1 MGFLH
6 KSFPFCP
13 QHDSMQCG
21 AACLQMV
28 CQWHGKH
35 FALERLSDI
44 YAHTHE
50 GVSLYGLSTV
60 ATSLGF
66 RTACVKATVE
76 QLAQATLPCILHWNQ
91 NHFVVLHRVNKH
103 GQEFHIA
110 DPAKG
115 LRVLGRQA
123 LAEHWASIATTGDP
137 QGIVMLLQPTAAF
150 HQHSN
155 AQEQGHGQE
164 RSLRFLLGHMR
175 QYARPFRQIA
185 LGMAVSIVIQTVL
198 PFLTQS
204 IVDVGIRQ
212 HDLHFVW
219 LILIG
224 QLTLSLSSTAID
236 FIQRW
241 ILLHISLRVNLS
253 LLSDFF
259 VKLLRLPMSFFD
271 TKLMGDLIQRMSD
284 HGRVNTFLTQQVLG
298 IAFSMVTLL
307 VFSLILLY
315 YDSRLLLVFLAGSLV
330 YGGWMAR
337 FLHRRK
343 VLDYEL
349 FERQAA
355 TNNRTYDLITSM
367 QEIKLQDS
375 GTRQRWEWE
384 DAQVSLFDVQMK
396 ALRLQQTQEAG
407 STLINELKN
416 LLITVLS
423 ATAVINGQMTLG
435 MMLAVQYIIGQLNGP
450 VEQLMY
456 FGYSMQDVNISLERI
471 NEIHHMQ
478 DEDDDSKHLYSA
490 LDDSSQGI
498 VLHDVVFRYDR
509 FSPVNTIDHVSLHI
523 PQGQVTAI
531 VGASG
536 SGKST
541 LVKLILGYYS
551 VLEGTIT
558 LGGTDIQRVNKEWWR
573 RQCGVVMQDG
583 AIFADTIARNI
594 ATGDENIYEARLA
607 EATEVACI
615 KEHILSLPL
624 KFDTRIGR
632 DGMGLSQGQKQRIL
646 IARAAYRCPACIF
659 LDEATNSLDAVNER
673 HIVHNMDTLFQG
685 KTVVVAHRLS
695 TVRNAHQIIVLD
707 HGRVVETGT
716 HEELTRKHGAY
727 YRLVK
732 NQLELGN

>member
-1 MGFLH
+1 
-6 KSFPFCP
+6 
-13 QHDSMQCG
+13 MQCG

-28 CQWHGKH
+28 CQWYGKR
-35 FALERLSDI
+35 FTLEHLSNI
-44 YAHTHE
+44 CAPTHE

-60 ATSLGF
+60 ATSLGLS
-66 RTACVKATVE
+66 TACVKATVD
-76 QLAQATLPCILHWNQ
+76 QLAQATLPCLLHWNQ
-91 NHFVVLHRVNKH
+91 NHFVVLYQVDKQ
-103 GQEFHIA
+103 GQKFHIA

-115 LRVLGRQA
+115 LRVLNKQE
-123 LAEHWASIATTGDP
+123 LSEHWASITTAAQA
-137 QGIVMLLQPTAAF
+137 QGIVMLMQPTAAF
-150 HQHSN
+150 HHQDDAWGKGN
-155 AQEQGHGQE
+155 GQE
-164 RSLRFLLGHMR
+164 RSMRFLLGHMR

-185 LGMAVSIVIQTVL
+185 LGMAVGIVIQTAL

-204 IVDVGIRQ
+204 IVDVGIRH
-212 HDLHFVW
+212 HDLRFVW
-219 LILIG
+219 LILLG

-241 ILLHISLRVNLS
+241 LLLHISLRVNLS

-259 VKLLRLPMSFFD
+259 IKLLRLPMSFFD

-284 HGRVNTFLTQQVLG
+284 HSRVNSFLTQQVLG
-298 IAFSMVTLL
+298 IAFSTVTLL
-307 VFSLILLY
+307 VFSLMLLY
-315 YDSRLLLVFLAGSLV
+315 YDYRLFLVFLAGSIA
-330 YGGWMAR
+330 YGGWMAL

-349 FERQAA
+349 FERQAT

-384 DAQVSLFDVQMK
+384 NAQVGLFDVQMK

-407 STLINELKN
+407 SALINELKN

-435 MMLAVQYIIGQLNGP
+435 MILAVQYIIGQLNGP

-456 FGYSMQDVNISLERI
+456 FCYSVQDVNISLERI

-478 DEDDDSKHLYSA
+478 DEDDHSKHLLST
-490 LDDSSQGI
+490 LDNSSKGI

-509 FSPVNTIDHVSLHI
+509 FSPQNTIDHVSLHI
-523 PQGQVTAI
+523 PEGQVTAI

-541 LVKLILGYYS
+541 LVKLMLGYYPA
-551 VLEGTIT
+551 LEGCIT
-558 LGGTDIQRVNKEWWR
+558 LGGTDIQRINKEWWR

-594 ATGDENIYEARLA
+594 ATGEDDIDEARLNEAA
-607 EATEVACI
+607 ELACI
-615 KEHILSLPL
+615 KDHIMSLPL
-624 KFDTRIGR
+624 KFGTRIGR

-646 IARAAYRCPACIF
+646 IARAAYRTPAYIF

-673 HIVHNMDTLFQG
+673 HIVHNMDTLFSG
-685 KTVVVAHRLS
+685 KTVVVVAHRLS

-716 HEELTRKHGAY
+716 HEELTKLRGTY